1 MRIFPEICASTLCP
15 LSSSTR
21 NMALGSVSSTVPVTS
36 MASSFG
42 IDNLPAAARRDLEL
56 TQNIGS
62 VFRDRHRMLKMGGQA
77 AVFGNRGPTVFLDF
91 DFVTAGIDHRLDRQD
106 HSFFQPKTAIRLAV
120 IRHWRFFV
128 QLLTDTVTDKRPHN
142 GKPSAFGE
150 PLHSRAQ
157 ITQSLPL
164 LEFLNA
170 SIEGLFGDVHQ
181 SLRFFAHF
189 AYTYGERGIPVKT
202 VIND

>member
-42 IDNLPAAARRDLEL
+42 IDNLPAAVRRDLEL
-56 TQNIGS
+56 TQNIGP
-62 VFRDRHRMLKMGGQA
+62 VFSDRHRMLKMGGQA

-91 DFVTAGIDHRLDRQD
+91 NFVTADIDHRLDRQD
-106 HSFFQPKTAIRLAV
+106 HSFFEPKTAIRLTV
-120 IRHWRFFV
+120 IRQRRFFMHV
-128 QLLTDTVTDKRPHN
+128 FTDAVADKRPHD

-150 PLHSRAQ
+150 PLHSRTQ
-157 ITQSLPL
+157 IT
-164 LEFLNA
+164 
-170 SIEGLFGDVHQ
+170 
-181 SLRFFAHF
+181 
-189 AYTYGERGIPVKT
+189 
-202 VIND
+202 